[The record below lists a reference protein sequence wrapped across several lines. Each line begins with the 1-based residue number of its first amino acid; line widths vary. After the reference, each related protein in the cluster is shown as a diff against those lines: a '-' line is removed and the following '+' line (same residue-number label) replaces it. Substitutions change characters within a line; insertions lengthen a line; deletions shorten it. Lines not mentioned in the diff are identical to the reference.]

1 MKLICTYNICSF
13 GWSQVGREFE
23 IRSFCDKLEEL
34 PNKCAIF
41 ERKTST
47 ILSVFICD
55 KRKILPFNSSNIMAY
70 SFIRE
75 SRVPSISKKF

>member
-41 ERKTST
+41 ERKKNPQYFQFLYV
-47 ILSVFICD
+47 INEKF
-55 KRKILPFNSSNIMAY
+55 Y
-70 SFIRE
+70 
-75 SRVPSISKKF
+75 PSILQILWPTRLLGSLEYQA

>member
-41 ERKTST
+41 ERKKNPQYFQFLYVINENST
-47 ILSVFICD
+47 LQFFKYYGLLV
-55 KRKILPFNSSNIMAY
+55 Y
-70 SFIRE
+70 
-75 SRVPSISKKF
+75 